1 MIPPGGDNLFD
12 PFERDP
18 PMLLDRQRV
27 FGRLQDDKRAL
38 IV

>member
-1 MIPPGGDNLFD
+1 MTSGGDNLFD

-27 FGRLQDDKRAL
+27 FGWL
-38 IV
+38 